1 VTSRLGSK
9 NYRCNLVVGPSA
21 ATEWF
26 EGGFEQL
33 VADEAWELMS
43 APDAFLETLGDPG
56 ARAWSAPVR
65 SACTERADA
74 PERVVLFVVEKKR
87 ATQDEW
93 ITGVTAAVNAV
104 RARYPSTREIQ
115 LVAAPTGPNGASC
128 PNELGDDQLA
138 THAIDRVTQQFD
150 GLVQSGPR
158 LQLESCD
165 LFGKQRLELTAAGK
179 ARAAQLLHEYYG
191 GDP

>member
-1 VTSRLGSK
+1 MISRLGSK

-26 EGGFEQL
+26 DAGFEQL
-33 VADEAWELMS
+33 VSNEAWELLS

-56 ARAWSAPVR
+56 ARTWSAPVR

-87 ATQDEW
+87 ASQDEW

-115 LVAAPTGPNGASC
+115 LVAAATGPKGSPC
-128 PNELGDDQLA
+128 PNELADDDLSA
-138 THAIDRVTQQFD
+138 HAIERVTQQFD

-158 LQLESCD
+158 LELESCD
-165 LFGKQRLELTAAGK
+165 LFGNQRLELTAAGK
-179 ARAAQLLHEYYG
+179 VRAAQLLHEYYG